1 MPFYHSLGSLP
12 RKRHI
17 AFRSPEGT
25 LYPEELMGN
34 HGFSGSSSLLYHV
47 HPPTVVRA
55 TREVMRVPK
64 VAADS
69 RELRHRHFKTAQ
81 VPAGGS
87 PTLHRTLLLFNDEVS
102 MAIVHA
108 DHVDKHFFRN
118 AQADEIL
125 YVTRGSGTLE
135 TPFGRLAFTDGD
147 YLVIPR
153 GIIYR
158 LVFDPAAGPL
168 TLLVIESRGMV
179 RTPRR
184 YRTEFGQMKEGAP
197 YSERDLRRPRFA
209 EPRDETGEFPV
220 LVKQYDALT
229 ELVMAHHPFD
239 VVGWDGYFYPYA
251 FSIHDFE
258 PIVGRVHQPP
268 PVHQTFEGDGF
279 VVCSF
284 CPRPYDFHPEAI
296 VVPYNHSNVE
306 SDEVLYY
313 VSKEFMSRKGIEFG
327 SITHHPDGLPHG
339 PHPGRVE
346 AALGATH
353 TDELA
358 VMLDSF
364 RPMRI
369 AASALPFEDPGYA
382 RSWLPEEL
390 K

>member
-25 LYPEELMGN
+25 LYPEELMGT

-55 TREVMRVPK
+55 TREVMRIPK
-64 VAADS
+64 AAADS
-69 RELRHRHFKTAQ
+69 RELRHRHFRTAQ
-81 VPAGGS
+81 APVGGS

-197 YSERDLRRPRFA
+197 FSERDLRRPQFV

-229 ELVMAHHPFD
+229 EREKIFVQQLLPATRRESQVTVAGFARD
-239 VVGWDGYFYPYA
+239 QAGY
-251 FSIHDFE
+251 
-258 PIVGRVHQPP
+258 R
-268 PVHQTFEGDGF
+268 
-279 VVCSF
+279 
-284 CPRPYDFHPEAI
+284 EAI
-296 VVPYNHSNVE
+296 MNTLDTELEYLRLRADRIKAQAE
-306 SDEVLYY
+306 LLYLTGEPQ
-313 VSKEFMSRKGIEFG
+313 S
-327 SITHHPDGLPHG
+327 
-339 PHPGRVE
+339 
-346 AALGATH
+346 
-353 TDELA
+353 
-358 VMLDSF
+358 
-364 RPMRI
+364 
-369 AASALPFEDPGYA
+369 
-382 RSWLPEEL
+382 
-390 K
+390 